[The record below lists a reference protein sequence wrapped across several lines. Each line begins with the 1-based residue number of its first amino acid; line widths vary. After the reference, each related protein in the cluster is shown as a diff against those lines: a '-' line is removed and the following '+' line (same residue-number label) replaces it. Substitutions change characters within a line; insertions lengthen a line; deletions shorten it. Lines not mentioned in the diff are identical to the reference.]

1 MLKKMKFL
9 RPLIVF
15 VLTFCG
21 GTVSFADGHSEK
33 SSSSLNVMATYSV
46 VELFTSQG
54 CSSCPPA
61 DVLLQKY
68 VQDPHIIALS
78 YSVDYWDYLGWKDTY
93 GSPKNSTRQRN
104 YARARGDGS
113 VYTPQAIVNG
123 LEHMNGASQYKINT
137 NIEVTKKKLKS
148 QLVRLNVTDDGSER
162 VRIWSSDKTAKGA
175 VLWMVQV
182 KDKADVAIRRGENRG
197 RTIAYHNI
205 VLGVEKVADFGQE
218 GVDFTVARTKL
229 QPKDGKHTIF
239 IAQVGASGPVLGA
252 IEIK

>member
-1 MLKKMKFL
+1 MLKKIQLL

-15 VLTFCG
+15 VLTLS
-21 GTVSFADGHSEK
+21 GTTMSFAEGRNEG
-33 SSSSLNVMATYSV
+33 SSSSLTVLPAYSV

-54 CSSCPPA
+54 CNSCPPA

-68 VQDPHIIALS
+68 VKASNVIALS

-93 GSPKNSTRQRN
+93 GSPKNSARQRN

-148 QLVRLNVTDDGSER
+148 QLVRLNVTDVGSGR
-162 VRIWSSDKTAKGA
+162 VRIWSNDKAAKGA
-175 VLWMVQV
+175 VLWMIRV
-182 KDKADVAIRRGENRG
+182 KDKADVVTANVHQQIFRGADHLFSVVLNR
-197 RTIAYHNI
+197 TFDNC
-205 VLGVEKVADFGQE
+205 
-218 GVDFTVARTKL
+218 TVAKQGHGTERC
-229 QPKDGKHTIF
+229 D
-239 IAQVGASGPVLGA
+239 
-252 IEIK
+252 